1 MIRTTR
7 VLLLGLAGW
16 LAAAPVDARQ
26 YVYPSRGQSSAR
38 QARDESECYVWATK
52 QTGFDP
58 AKPAPAPVSPDTKVT
73 GSGARVVG
81 GAVGAVISGASG
93 GSAGTGALIGAAGG
107 GLTRRLRGHRA
118 ADAENERLAAEQRA
132 RQTAFDQART
142 ACLSGRGYSVK

>member
-1 MIRTTR
+1 MIKSTT
-7 VLLLGLAGW
+7 VLLLSVAGW
-16 LAAAPVDARQ
+16 LAASPVDAGQ
-26 YVYPSRGQSSAR
+26 YVYPAKGQSSAR

-58 AKPAPAPVSPDTKVT
+58 AKPAPAPVSGDTKVT

-107 GLTRRLRGHRA
+107 GITRRVRARRA
-118 ADAENERLAAEQRA
+118 ADTENERIAQERRG
-132 RQTAFDQART
+132 RQVAFDQART